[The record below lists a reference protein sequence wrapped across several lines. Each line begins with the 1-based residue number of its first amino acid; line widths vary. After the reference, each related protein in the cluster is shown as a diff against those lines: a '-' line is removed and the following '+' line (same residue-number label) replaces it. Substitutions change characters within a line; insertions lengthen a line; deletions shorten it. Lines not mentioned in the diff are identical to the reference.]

1 MARAISS
8 FPVPVSPKMRVVAS
22 LGATVLACASTRL
35 RGATLSYDLLEV
47 ELRADLIFQIKLLF
61 GKLIGEVCNLAIGS
75 GIIEGDRDLRG
86 HLLQNVKILR
96 FERVL
101 LPARKV
107 QGTHL
112 AFAGY

>member
-8 FPVPVSPKMRVVAS
+8 FPVPVSPNEGGGIAGGDR
-22 LGATVLACASTRL
+22 LGLCQYPFERSTLA
-35 RGATLSYDLLEV
+35 YDLLKV

-86 HLLQNVKILR
+86 HLLQNSKILR
-96 FERVL
+96 FECVL